1 MKTIILCGGRGSRL
15 SEETDAKPKPMVEI
29 GKQPILWH
37 IMKIYSQHGMK
48 EFVLA
53 LGYKSE
59 IIKQYFINYHYLNS
73 DLTVKTLTGQVE
85 HRNNHDE
92 DWTVHLVETGRNT
105 QTGGRIKRCMNF
117 AGKERVMATYGDG
130 VGNIDIKGL
139 VDFHKRHG
147 KLATMTAV
155 RPAARFGDLVLDG
168 NQIVGFS
175 EKSQTGGG
183 WINGGFF
190 VLEPEVAEY
199 IKDDSMPFEDEPI
212 HTLTREGQIMAF
224 KHQDFWQPMDTIR
237 EKQLLEKYWGYGKDP
252 WKIW

>member
-15 SEETDAKPKPMVEI
+15 SEETDSKPKPMVEI
-29 GKQPILWH
+29 GNQPILWH
-37 IMKIYSQHGMK
+37 IMKIYSHYGVK

-59 IIKQYFINYHYLNS
+59 IIKQYFINYHYHKS
-73 DLTVKTLTGQVE
+73 DLTVNIQTGDVR
-85 HRNNHDE
+85 HHNNHGE
-92 DWTVHLVETGRNT
+92 DWKVHLVETGRFT
-105 QTGGRIKRCMNF
+105 QTGGRIKGCMSF

-130 VGNIDIKGL
+130 VGNINIKKL
-139 VDFHKRHG
+139 LNFHKKHG

-155 RPAARFGDLVLDG
+155 RPTARFGDLVLDG
-168 NQIVGFS
+168 EQIVGFS

-199 IKDDSMPFEDEPI
+199 IEDDSMPFEAEPI
-212 HTLTREGQIMAF
+212 VRLTREGQIMAF
-224 KHQDFWQPMDTIR
+224 KHKDFWQPMDTIR
-237 EKQLLEKYWGYGKDP
+237 EKQLLEKHWSSGKAP